1 MSDDR
6 FKDAGQFE
14 PERAWGEI
22 QKEDQR
28 RSSNERHPMRMRDYL
43 IVAGGAVALIGIPL
57 IVISFFL

>member
-1 MSDDR
+1 MTDDR

-14 PERAWGEI
+14 PEKAWSDI
-22 QKEDQR
+22 QKADQR
-28 RSSNERHPMRMRDYL
+28 RATGERHPMRMRDYL

>member
-14 PERAWGEI
+14 PEKAWSDI
-22 QKEDQR
+22 QKADQR
-28 RSSNERHPMRMRDYL
+28 RSAGERHPMRMRDYL
-43 IVAGGAVALIGIPL
+43 IVAGGAIALIGIPL